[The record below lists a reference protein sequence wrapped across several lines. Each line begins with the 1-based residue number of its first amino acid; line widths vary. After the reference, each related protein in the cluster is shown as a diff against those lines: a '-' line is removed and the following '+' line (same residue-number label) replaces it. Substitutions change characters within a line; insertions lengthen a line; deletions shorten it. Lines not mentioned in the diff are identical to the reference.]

1 MDIIHILKQLM
12 DRITFIITFFS
23 NIVMEILKNIYLTN
37 LKQQFLTLILAI
49 KKC

>member
-12 DRITFIITFFS
+12 DRIITFFS